1 MEDRIKLIENEQ
13 VEMIKIIKSM
23 SEEIQK
29 LKEGDTLE

>member
-29 LKEGDTLE
+29 IKEGDTLE